1 RQALWAMKGVEVAP
15 PGFFAAR
22 SAIARD
28 VPAPLPA
35 MPLGQHIIED
45 YHWTGLSLKA
55 HPLSFLRDDLTRRRI
70 VSAGSLRHRRDGERL
85 TVAGIVLVR
94 QRPGKGNVVFMTLED
109 ETGIA
114 NLVVWIPVFERFRR
128 VVMGARMIACTGK
141 LQIQGEVIHVV
152 AEQVRDM
159 TPALR
164 RIGEAGHGQGQLD
177 LAVRSHD
184 FH

>member
-1 RQALWAMKGVEVAP
+1 M
-15 PGFFAAR
+15 
-22 SAIARD
+22 
-28 VPAPLPA
+28 
-35 MPLGQHIIED
+35 
-45 YHWTGLSLKA
+45 KA

-70 VSAGSLRHRRDGERL
+70 VPAASLRHRRDGERL

-128 VVMGARMIACTGK
+128 IVMGGRIIACTGK

-152 AEQVRDM
+152 AERLQDL
-159 TPALR
+159 TPDLR
-164 RIGEAGHGQGQLD
+164 RIGEAGGGQGQLE
-177 LAVRSHD
+177 LSVQSHD

>member
-1 RQALWAMKGVEVAP
+1 
-15 PGFFAAR
+15 
-22 SAIARD
+22 
-28 VPAPLPA
+28 

-70 VSAGSLRHRRDGERL
+70 VPAARLRQRRDGERL

-94 QRPGKGNVVFMTLED
+94 QRPGTGNVVFVTLED

-128 VVMGARMIACTGK
+128 IVMGARMIACTGK

-152 AEQVRDM
+152 AERMVDM
-159 TPALR
+159 TPQLR
-164 RIGEAGHGQGQLD
+164 RIGEGAGPADQGRLE
-177 LAVRSHD
+177 LAVPSRD